1 MIALAF
7 GLALLTQ
14 QMNQEDLISEGEQI
28 GRAATA
34 MGTCQA
40 VGYPVDELA
49 GARWADAYMTR
60 AAESGWAVEVA
71 DNAVDAGSAAEALRL
86 AVPQYDPSLTPSQLH
101 GLATDFI
108 TKVKAR
114 CRRLS
119 AEVPGMIRDVD
130 QGDRNADAQLAIM
143 LRGL

>member
-1 MIALAF
+1 MIVAAIALAL
-7 GLALLTQ
+7 LAQ
-14 QMNQEDLISEGEQI
+14 QMTQEDMISEGEQI

-34 MGTCQA
+34 MGTCKA
-40 VGYPVDELA
+40 IGYSVDELA
-49 GARWADAYMTR
+49 GARWAEAYMTR
-60 AAESGWAVEVA
+60 AAESGWTVEVA

-86 AVPQYDPSLTPSQLH
+86 AVPQYDRSLTPSQLR